1 MGAAVDAGEQY
12 DDAFNGHDAETRK
25 TFLNDS
31 SELVLPGGMRFQ
43 GPDQVMQVAQGFW
56 AAFPD
61 GQIIR
66 ERHITNGGE
75 AATEGRV
82 VGTHTGPFPTPQGEI
97 PATGNRVE
105 FEYVSLRRVESDKI
119 VSEHLYFD
127 QMGFL
132 QQLGGP
138 AAPLGLRTGEF
149 GSDLTRIAQAL
160 GPSVVRQPAGGLVS
174 DLGMS

>member
-1 MGAAVDAGEQY
+1 MGDAVDAGEQY
-12 DDAFNGHDAETRK
+12 DDAFNAQDEETRK
-25 TFLNDS
+25 TFLNQNSD
-31 SELVLPGGMRFQ
+31 LVLPGGMRFQ
-43 GPDQVMQVAQGFW
+43 GPDQILQVAQGFW

-75 AATEGRV
+75 AATEGRF
-82 VGTHTGPFPTPQGEI
+82 VGTHSGPFPTPQGEI
-97 PATGNRVE
+97 PASGNRVE

-132 QQLGGP
+132 QQLGVLP
-138 AAPLGLRTGEF
+138 P
-149 GSDLTRIAQAL
+149 
-160 GPSVVRQPAGGLVS
+160 PSG
-174 DLGMS
+174 